1 MTRFALAVPHWGP
14 FGDPREAA
22 RIAERAESAGWDG
35 YFTWGGFV
43 SDDAPPKTYDP
54 WVILA
59 AVASATS
66 RMRIGT
72 CIAPLPAFQPHVV
85 ASIVASLDVLSGGRM
100 TLGVGIGDVARS
112 FEVFGQS
119 GDRRTRAA
127 QLDEALEVIVR
138 LWSGERVV
146 HHGEHY
152 VVDGLTLAAVP
163 VQRPRVPI
171 WVGGDSA
178 PAKRRA
184 ARWDG
189 WIGPDEHPADA
200 TAADLREVRREL
212 SSSTHPVELVWA
224 GELDDVGTADWAMV
238 PLVGSRDACEA
249 LVEAGPRRG
258 AW

>member
-22 RIAERAESAGWDG
+22 RLAQRAEQAGWDG

-43 SDDAPPKTYDP
+43 SGDAPPKTYDP
-54 WVILA
+54 WVVPA

-72 CIAPLPAFQPHVV
+72 CIAPLPAFQPYVV
-85 ASIVASLDVLSGGRM
+85 ASIVASLDVLSDGRM

-112 FEVFGQS
+112 FEMFGQS
-119 GDRRTRAA
+119 GDRWVRAA
-127 QLDEALEVIVR
+127 QLDEALDVIVR
-138 LWSGERVV
+138 LWSGERVD
-146 HHGEHY
+146 HHGEHFT
-152 VVDGLTLAAVP
+152 VDGVTLAAVP
-163 VQRPRVPI
+163 VQQPRVPI

-189 WIGPDEHPADA
+189 WIGPDNDPADA
-200 TAADLREVRREL
+200 TVADLRRTRSEFSDPE
-212 SSSTHPVELVWA
+212 HPVELVWA
-224 GELDDVGTADWAMV
+224 GELDDAGTADWAMV
-238 PLVGSRDACEA
+238 PLMGSRDECAG
-249 LVEAGPRRG
+249 VVDAGPSRG
-258 AW
+258 

>member
-1 MTRFALAVPHWGP
+1 MTRFALAVPHWGT

-22 RIAERAESAGWDG
+22 RMAQRAEAAGWDG

-43 SDDAPPKTYDP
+43 SRDDPPATYDP

-59 AVASATS
+59 AVAAATS
-66 RMRIGT
+66 HMRIGT
-72 CIAPLPAFQPHVV
+72 CIAPLPAFPPHVI
-85 ASIVASLDVLSGGRM
+85 ASIVASLDVLSDGRM
-100 TLGVGIGDVARS
+100 TLGVGIGDVPRS
-112 FEVFGQS
+112 FEMFGQS

-127 QLDEALEVIVR
+127 QLDEALEVITR
-138 LWSGERVV
+138 LWSGEQVV

-152 VVDGLTLAAVP
+152 VVDGVTLAAVP

-189 WIGPDEHPADA
+189 WIGPDEDPTGA
-200 TAADLREVRREL
+200 TTADLRRVRDEL
-212 SSSTHPVELVWA
+212 SNAAHPVDLVWA
-224 GELDDVGTADWAMV
+224 GELDDVGTADWAMI
-238 PLVGSRDACEA
+238 PLLGSRDACVA
-249 LVEAGPRRG
+249 LVDEGPRRD
-258 AW
+258 